1 MAETADQVEQQAPEG
16 GTRRSFLGIT
26 AILGAALGALVA
38 FPVTRLFAAPL
49 TTRRSKRW
57 LPVGPA
63 EEFSQLEG
71 EMKEAR
77 LVYDKQDGWY
87 TARREERVLVRE
99 EAPDQWVVFST
110 KCTHFGCGV
119 TWKPDKQI
127 FFCPCHNGEFAA
139 DGTQQKGPPERP
151 LDRYE
156 ARKNPQTGMLEVQ
169 EI

>member
-1 MAETADQVEQQAPEG
+1 MADTADRIEEEVSEEG
-16 GTRRSFLGIT
+16 SRRSFLGIS
-26 AILGAALGALVA
+26 AFFGAAISALVA
-38 FPVTRLFAAPL
+38 FPVTRLFAAPI
-49 TTRRSKRW
+49 TARRHRGW
-57 LPVGPA
+57 HPLGPA
-63 EEFSQLEG
+63 SEFTELGG
-71 EMKEAR
+71 EMKEAS
-77 LVYDKQDGWY
+77 LVYDRQDGWY

-99 EAPDQWVVFST
+99 EAPEQWVVFST

-119 TWKPDKQI
+119 TWRPDEQI

-139 DGTQQKGPPERP
+139 DGSVKVGPPERP

>member
-1 MAETADQVEQQAPEG
+1 MVETLERVEEQAPEE
-16 GTRRSFLGIT
+16 GTRRSFLGLSALI
-26 AILGAALGALVA
+26 GAAIGALVA

-49 TTRRSKRW
+49 TTRRQKQW
-57 LPVGPA
+57 HPVA
-63 EEFSQLEG
+63 SATEFTGMNG

-99 EAPDQWVVFST
+99 ESPDQWIVFST
-110 KCTHFGCGV
+110 KCTHFGCGI
-119 TWKPDKQI
+119 TWQPGEKT
-127 FFCPCHNGEFAA
+127 FFCPCHNGVFNA
-139 DGTQQKGPPERP
+139 DGTVKSGPPERP

-156 ARKNPQTGMLEVQ
+156 ARKNPETGMLEVR